1 MSVMLRYIM
10 KRLLQFIPIIFI
22 VSIIIFGMVRIPKID
37 PVAVIVG
44 GGQAS
49 QEEINSI
56 REKYNLN
63 KPMVIQYY
71 IWITGALRGDFGL
84 SINYEQPITSL
95 IKERLP
101 VTLGL
106 TLLGTLFS
114 ILIAIPVGV
123 VTAVKKNTWVDRFLS
138 IIILVL
144 VSCPVYLTCILM
156 ILVISAFFPS
166 FSFTGTFTNFSEYIQ
181 RIILPAIALAFGMIA
196 LLARVTRSSMIEQLQ
211 SNYIMTANAKG
222 LPFKDVIFKHALKN
236 AAVPIITICS
246 IQIGVM
252 MVGSVLVERVF
263 SLSGIGS
270 LLIDGINNSDY
281 PIVQGVTLLLVTV
294 FLLLNLIADI
304 IYAFIDPR
312 IRYK

>member
-71 IWITGALRGDFGL
+71 IWITGALKGDFGL
-84 SINYEQPITSL
+84 SISYQQSITSL

-114 ILIAIPVGV
+114 ILIAIPVG
-123 VTAVKKNTWVDRFLS
+123 W
-138 IIILVL
+138 
-144 VSCPVYLTCILM
+144 
-156 ILVISAFFPS
+156 
-166 FSFTGTFTNFSEYIQ
+166 
-181 RIILPAIALAFGMIA
+181 
-196 LLARVTRSSMIEQLQ
+196 
-211 SNYIMTANAKG
+211 
-222 LPFKDVIFKHALKN
+222 
-236 AAVPIITICS
+236 
-246 IQIGVM
+246 
-252 MVGSVLVERVF
+252 
-263 SLSGIGS
+263 
-270 LLIDGINNSDY
+270 
-281 PIVQGVTLLLVTV
+281 LLL
-294 FLLLNLIADI
+294 LKK
-304 IYAFIDPR
+304 YMGR
-312 IRYK
+312 